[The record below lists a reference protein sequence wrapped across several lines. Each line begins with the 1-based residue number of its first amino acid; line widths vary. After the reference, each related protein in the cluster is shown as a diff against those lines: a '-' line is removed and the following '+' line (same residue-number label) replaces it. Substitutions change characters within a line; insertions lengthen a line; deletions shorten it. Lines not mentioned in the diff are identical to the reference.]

1 MWMVRAGEGGRLIH
15 DFKEK
20 NIIALGFNEIGEVL
34 KANTLEE
41 IKDLYRKAYPSK
53 NELAVGINSSQIYN
67 FLNNFKEGDYVI
79 SYDPKERTYYIGQTI
94 GDYEYNEKLIEKGY
108 NKIRKVNW
116 IKTISRDDLSISTK
130 NALGP
135 RQAIFKIKD
144 ENKEE
149 ILSILKGEKIT
160 PEKLSESEETLKT
173 IMKNTLERAHEFI
186 KDKIMDLDWEEM
198 QELIAGILR
207 AMGYKTIITGKGS
220 DRGKDIVASIDGLG
234 LEGPKI
240 KVEVKH
246 RNKSI
251 GAPDIRNFIGGLRKG
266 QKGLYISTGGFSTEA
281 SYEAERSI
289 YPLTLI
295 DADMIV
301 DLITQSYDN
310 FDIETRSLI
319 PLKKIYWPVVVD

>member
-1 MWMVRAGEGGRLIH
+1 MWMVRAGESGRLIH

-20 NIIALGFNEIGEVL
+20 NIIGLGFNEIGDVS

-53 NELAVGINSSQIYN
+53 NEQAVGINSSQIYN

-79 SYDPKERTYYIGQTI
+79 SYDPKERMYYIGRII

-116 IKTISRDDLSISTK
+116 IKTISRDDFSISTK
-130 NALGP
+130 NSLGP
-135 RQAIFKIKD
+135 RQTIFKIKD

-160 PEKLSESEETLKT
+160 PEKLSESEETLET
-173 IMKNTLERAHEFI
+173 IMENTIERSHEFI
-186 KDKIMDLDWEEM
+186 KDKMMDLDWEEM

-207 AMGYKTIITGKGS
+207 AMGYKTIITGIGS

-234 LEGPKI
+234 LEGSKI
-240 KVEVKH
+240 KIEVKH

-251 GAPDIRNFIGGLRKG
+251 GAPDIRNFIGGLREG
-266 QKGLYISTGGFSTEA
+266 QKGLYVSTGGFTKEA
-281 SYEAERSI
+281 SYEAERSN
-289 YPLTLI
+289 YPLTLV

-301 DLITQSYDN
+301 DLITQYYDN

-319 PLKKIYWPVVVD
+319 PLKKIYWPVVVE